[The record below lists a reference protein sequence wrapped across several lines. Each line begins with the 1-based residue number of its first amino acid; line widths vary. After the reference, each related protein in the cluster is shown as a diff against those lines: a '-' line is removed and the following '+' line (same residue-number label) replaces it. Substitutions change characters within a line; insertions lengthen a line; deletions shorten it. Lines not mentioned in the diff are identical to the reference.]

1 MDSDEDLPDLDDEFS
16 SELFPDQMSLDLGTS
31 PVQGGLG
38 FVNYNEST
46 YQQLASD
53 RDDLRQRYE
62 RERRERERLQ
72 IKFQQEHDQ
81 KVFFEET
88 LSVLSRNI
96 SSYEGDVQALRHEN
110 GHLKS
115 QFEQLRSSMLT
126 SMSSPS
132 AQMTKVD
139 SRDENDLGQRVTLVA
154 SSVDQFAPTSGS
166 SDIYKQEVTALAQE
180 NKLFKQM
187 IDFIDKQEQSKVALE
202 ENIISVPSNRKQ
214 EWLEHDDDAR
224 LEREKDQLEERIREL
239 ERSRDEQEKIID
251 EIQTKAEE
259 NLRMYKKETKGL
271 ESELLSQTSTIDNYE
286 IQLSQM
292 KQLHD
297 MEILT
302 LEERLEGEI
311 SKNKDLQTQ
320 NSEIERDARR
330 LEEEGRELLIKIEGA
345 YQAETEA
352 IAEKAT
358 LEETYA
364 REIVK
369 LRRTMEEEV
378 QAKTYLSMEV
388 ERLMAEVV
396 ESERIRKDTEARF
409 VQETQDLKIRF
420 HKEQEVSSNIKDSAV
435 NHVMHPNSMQQAHLG
450 SQRLPGETDH
460 DTVLTEDEEWKGKLN
475 EEVRRREA
483 LEEENKKLLYQINDI
498 LEQNASGGAIV
509 KAKAEK
515 NRVSSQVGKIGHC
528 TGNSQKGQDLEAE
541 IDDLKE
547 RCRVLEKDARRKK
560 ELEIEN
566 AELCKEIEELSAK
579 KNEMARKQKELTREL
594 DNSLSSMT
602 QIEDKNRRL
611 TEEAN
616 TLSGKIRQMEYNF
629 KNEKEDLMRSYTKD
643 NSLQINE
650 LLNEKESMEQ
660 KYNEHVKRGKK
671 LETNID
677 SLETRV
683 RELKRTNERLE
694 RMRSEDAS
702 RLTEELNF
710 ERGRAGT
717 LKADL
722 DKSVEAFQ
730 RQTEQLEAA
739 LYENR
744 RRYEEEVKKL
754 EEEKRRIRGDLLK
767 EKETYKRLFEEERQS
782 MERRINEV
790 QTKLGQRNATPD
802 RVEKSAESYNSG
814 NNESISND
822 TDLKKEVNTLKTKNK
837 ELRETLK
844 DIERK
849 HLREIEDLEYNNK
862 QNMMKVKR
870 EIEEDYRQKKDSF
883 EKQSTQLKKVDSK
896 EKSALIADQVIE
908 QGPFSDK
915 NSFEQVGDLIKFH
928 HEQMDELKGQMKL
941 QLESFE
947 NEKQNFQRQ
956 LQEERQ
962 STLPN
967 KMKESSVLRNTVKKL
982 TEEVK
987 RLRQEKEILGNKLK
1001 KSSANSKRWANELTE
1016 NVARISNECDW
1027 LRREKEDAE
1036 KSVFDL
1042 TRKLN
1047 SAQVRI
1053 YDVEKKHHEEIHLL
1067 EVKFDVKKREL
1078 DQSIATAETK
1088 LRDGMQIEYKALVNK
1103 EKGKYEGTMNALR
1116 KEIVSLQEQRHQLQT
1131 KLTST
1136 HSRSSQASYNLIM
1149 KKSSSSGQSFNKS
1162 SFGTDSML
1170 FGLRQM
1176 EGKMRN
1182 LEREVETLKREKTE
1196 IKVRFRQEKIQIQSE
1211 CDQQVVRLEEKYRKQ
1226 IEGLKRRLRDA
1237 TMQVQPSLFTK
1248 RVSVCLSFIE
1258 NLIHRGEQNALIQVV
1273 L

>member
-1 MDSDEDLPDLDDEFS
+1 MDSDENLPDLDDEFS
-16 SELFPDQMSLDLGTS
+16 NELFPDEMAFDFGTN
-31 PVQGGLG
+31 PVQVGLG
-38 FVNYNEST
+38 FVNYNETT

-53 RDDLRQRYE
+53 RDDLRQRYQ

-72 IKFQQEHDQ
+72 IKFEQEHDQ

-96 SSYEGDVQALRHEN
+96 SSYEGDLQALRHEN
-110 GHLKS
+110 RHLKS
-115 QFEQLRSSMLT
+115 EFEQLRSSMLT
-126 SMSSPS
+126 SLSSPS
-132 AQMTKVD
+132 APMTKVD
-139 SRDENDLGQRVTLVA
+139 SDDEHLGQRGTLVA
-154 SSVDQFAPTSGS
+154 SSMDQFGPTSGS
-166 SDIYKQEVTALAQE
+166 SDIYKQEITALAQE
-180 NKLFKQM
+180 NELFKQI
-187 IDFIDKQEQSKVALE
+187 IDFMDKQEQSKLALE
-202 ENIISVPSNRKQ
+202 ENTSVPSNGKQ
-214 EWLEHDDDAR
+214 EWLENVAGI
-224 LEREKDQLEERIREL
+224 EREKDQLEERIREL

-251 EIQTKAEE
+251 EIQTKAED

-271 ESELLSQTSTIDNYE
+271 ESELLSQTSTIDNLE

-292 KQLHD
+292 KQLHG

-302 LEERLEGEI
+302 LEERLEAEI

-330 LEEEGRELLIKIEGA
+330 LEEERQGLLIKIEEA

-352 IAEKAT
+352 IEEKAT

-364 REIVK
+364 RDIAE

-378 QAKTYLSMEV
+378 QAKTNLSVEI

-396 ESERIRKDTEARF
+396 ESEKIRKDMEARF
-409 VQETQDLKIRF
+409 LQETQDLKIRF
-420 HKEQEVSSNIKDSAV
+420 PKEQEVSSNIKDTAV
-435 NHVMHPNSMQQAHLG
+435 NHVVVHTKSTQQAHLG
-450 SQRLPGETDH
+450 SQRLPGET
-460 DTVLTEDEEWKGKLN
+460 VMLTKDEDWKVKLN

-509 KAKAEK
+509 KAKAEDDS
-515 NRVSSQVGKIGHC
+515 VSSQFGKIGHC

-547 RCRVLEKDARRKK
+547 RCRVLEKDARKKK

-566 AELCKEIEELSAK
+566 ADLCEEIEELSSK
-579 KNEMARKQKELTREL
+579 KNEMARKQKELMREL
-594 DNSLSSMT
+594 ENSLSSMT

-611 TEEAN
+611 TEETN

-650 LLNEKESMEQ
+650 LLTEKESMER
-660 KYNEHVKRGKK
+660 KYNEQVKRGKN
-671 LETNID
+671 LEANID
-677 SLETRV
+677 SLETRI
-683 RELKRTNERLE
+683 RELERTNERLE
-694 RMRSEDAS
+694 RMRSEATN

-710 ERGRAGT
+710 ERVRVAT
-717 LKADL
+717 LKDDL
-722 DKSVEAFQ
+722 EKSVEAFQ
-730 RQTEQLEAA
+730 RQTEQLKAT
-739 LYENR
+739 LYENK
-744 RRYEEEVKKL
+744 RRYEEELKKL
-754 EEEKRRIRGDLLK
+754 EEEKHRIRGDLLK

-782 MERRINEV
+782 LERRINEV
-790 QTKLGQRNATPD
+790 QTKFGQRNATPD
-802 RVEKSAESYNSG
+802 HDEFARKSAESYNSG
-814 NNESISND
+814 NNESVSND
-822 TDLKKEVNTLKTKNK
+822 TVRSPSMNLSTEAISDLKKEVDILKTKNK
-837 ELRETLK
+837 ELRERLK
-844 DIERK
+844 DTERK
-849 HLREIEDLEYNNK
+849 YLREIEDLEHNST

-870 EIEEDYRQKKDSF
+870 EIEEDSRRKKDPF
-883 EKQSTQLKKVDSK
+883 EKRSTQLKKVDSK
-896 EKSALIADQVIE
+896 EKSAVLEDEVIE
-908 QGPFSDK
+908 QGSFPGK
-915 NSFEQVGDLIKFH
+915 NSFEHVDDLIKFH
-928 HEQMDELKGQMKL
+928 NEQMDELKGHVRL

-962 STLPN
+962 TTLRN
-967 KMKESSVLRNTVKKL
+967 KMKESSLLQNTVKKL

-1001 KSSANSKRWANELTE
+1001 KSSGNNKRWANELTE
-1016 NVARISNECDW
+1016 KVAKISNECER
-1027 LRREKEDAE
+1027 LRREKDDAQ
-1036 KSVFDL
+1036 KSVCDL

-1047 SAQVRI
+1047 SAEVRI
-1053 YDVEKKHHEEIHLL
+1053 YDIEKKHHEEIHQL
-1067 EVKFDVKKREL
+1067 EVKFDFKKKEL

-1088 LRDGMQIEYKALVNK
+1088 LRDGMRIEYKVLLNK
-1103 EKGKYEGTMNALR
+1103 EKGKHEDTMNALR

-1136 HSRSSQASYNLIM
+1136 QRRSSQASYNLIM
-1149 KKSSSSGQSFNKS
+1149 KKTSSSGQSFNKS
-1162 SFGTDSML
+1162 SLGTDSML

-1176 EGKMRN
+1176 EGKLRD

-1211 CDQQVVRLEEKYRKQ
+1211 CDQQIVRLEEKYRKQ
-1226 IEGLKRRLRDA
+1226 IEGLKRRLREA
-1237 TMQVQPSLFTK
+1237 TMQVQSSALSAK
-1248 RVSVCLSFIE
+1248 RVSVCWLLSFID
-1258 NLIHRGEQNALIQVV
+1258 
-1273 L
+1273 

>member
-16 SELFPDQMSLDLGTS
+16 SELFPDQIALDLGTA
-31 PVQGGLG
+31 PVQGSLG
-38 FVNYNEST
+38 FVNYDEST
-46 YQQLASD
+46 YQQLTSD

-62 RERRERERLQ
+62 SERRERERLQ

-81 KVFFEET
+81 TMFFEEM
-88 LSVLSRNI
+88 LSALSRNI

-139 SRDENDLGQRVTLVA
+139 SSDEHDLGQRVTLVA
-154 SSVDQFAPTSGS
+154 STVDQFAPTSGS

-180 NKLFKQM
+180 NELFKQM
-187 IDFIDKQEQSKVALE
+187 IDLIDKQEQSKVALE

-302 LEERLEGEI
+302 LEERLEAEI
-311 SKNKDLQTQ
+311 NINKDLQTQ

-352 IAEKAT
+352 IEEKAT

-378 QAKTYLSMEV
+378 QAKTYLSMEI
-388 ERLMAEVV
+388 ERLMAEVD
-396 ESERIRKDTEARF
+396 ESERIRKDMEVRF
-409 VQETQDLKIRF
+409 LQETQDLKIRF
-420 HKEQEVSSNIKDSAV
+420 HKEQEASSSIKDSAV
-435 NHVMHPNSMQQAHLG
+435 NHVMHPNSMQQALLG
-450 SQRLPGETDH
+450 SQRFPGETDH
-460 DTVLTEDEEWKGKLN
+460 DMLTDDEEWKMKLN

-498 LEQNASGGAIV
+498 LEQNVSGGAIV
-509 KAKAEK
+509 KAKVENNSVNSK
-515 NRVSSQVGKIGHC
+515 VGKVGHC
-528 TGNSQKGQDLEAE
+528 TANSQKGQDLEAE
-541 IDDLKE
+541 IDGLKE

-566 AELCKEIEELSAK
+566 AELCKEIEELSTK
-579 KNEMARKQKELTREL
+579 KNEMALKQKELMREL

-602 QIEDKNRRL
+602 QIEDKNRSL

-616 TLSGKIRQMEYNF
+616 TLSGKIRQMEYSF

-650 LLNEKESMEQ
+650 LLTEKESVER
-660 KYNEHVKRGKK
+660 KYNEQVKRGKT
-671 LETNID
+671 LAANID
-677 SLETRV
+677 SLETRI
-683 RELKRTNERLE
+683 RELERTNERLE
-694 RMRSEDAS
+694 RTRSEDAN

-710 ERGRAGT
+710 ERGRVGT

-739 LYENR
+739 LYENK

-754 EEEKRRIRGDLLK
+754 EEEKHRIRGDLLK

-782 MERRINEV
+782 LERRINEV

-802 RVEKSAESYNSG
+802 RVGKSAESYNSG

-822 TDLKKEVNTLKTKNK
+822 TDLRKEVNILKTKNK

-849 HLREIEDLEYNNK
+849 HLREIEDLEYNSK

-883 EKQSTQLKKVDSK
+883 EKQSTQLKKVESE

-908 QGPFSDK
+908 QGPFPEN

-928 HEQMDELKGQMKL
+928 NEQMDELKGHMKL
-941 QLESFE
+941 QLESFD

-962 STLPN
+962 TTLRN

-1001 KSSANSKRWANELTE
+1001 KSSASSKRWANELSE
-1016 NVARISNECDW
+1016 KVAKISNECEW
-1027 LRREKEDAE
+1027 LRREKEGAQ

-1042 TRKLN
+1042 RRKLN

-1088 LRDGMQIEYKALVNK
+1088 LRDGMHIEYKALVNK
-1103 EKGKYEGTMNALR
+1103 EKGMYEGTMNALR

-1136 HSRSSQASYNLIM
+1136 QSRSSQASYNLIM

-1176 EGKMRN
+1176 EGKMRD

-1211 CDQQVVRLEEKYRKQ
+1211 CDQQVVTLEEKYRKQ
-1226 IEGLKRRLRDA
+1226 IEGLKRRFRDS
-1237 TMQVQPSLFTK
+1237 TMQVQSSLFTK
-1248 RVSVCLSFIE
+1248 WVSVCKLLSFI
-1258 NLIHRGEQNALIQVV
+1258 N
-1273 L
+1273 

>member
-16 SELFPDQMSLDLGTS
+16 SELFPDQIALDLGTA
-31 PVQGGLG
+31 PVQGSLG
-38 FVNYNEST
+38 FVNYDEST
-46 YQQLASD
+46 YQQLTSD

-62 RERRERERLQ
+62 SERRERERLQ

-81 KVFFEET
+81 TMFFEEM
-88 LSVLSRNI
+88 LSALSRNI

-139 SRDENDLGQRVTLVA
+139 SSDEHDLGQRVTLVA
-154 SSVDQFAPTSGS
+154 STVDQFAPTSGS

-180 NKLFKQM
+180 NELFKQM
-187 IDFIDKQEQSKVALE
+187 IDLIDKQEQSKVALE

-224 LEREKDQLEERIREL
+224 LEKEKDQLEERIREL

-302 LEERLEGEI
+302 LEERLEAEI
-311 SKNKDLQTQ
+311 NINKDLQTQ

-352 IAEKAT
+352 IEEKAT

-378 QAKTYLSMEV
+378 QAKTYLSMEI
-388 ERLMAEVV
+388 ERLMAEVD
-396 ESERIRKDTEARF
+396 ESERIRKDMEARF
-409 VQETQDLKIRF
+409 LQETQDLKIRF
-420 HKEQEVSSNIKDSAV
+420 HKEQEASSSIKDSAV
-435 NHVMHPNSMQQAHLG
+435 NHVMHPNSMQQARLG
-450 SQRLPGETDH
+450 SQRFPGETDH
-460 DTVLTEDEEWKGKLN
+460 DMLTDDEEWKMKLN

-498 LEQNASGGAIV
+498 LEQNVSGGAIV
-509 KAKAEK
+509 KAKVENNSVNSK
-515 NRVSSQVGKIGHC
+515 VGKVGHC
-528 TGNSQKGQDLEAE
+528 TANSQKGQDLEAE
-541 IDDLKE
+541 IDSLKE
-547 RCRVLEKDARRKK
+547 KCRVLEKDARRKK

-566 AELCKEIEELSAK
+566 AELCKEIEELSTK
-579 KNEMARKQKELTREL
+579 KNEMALKQKELMREL

-602 QIEDKNRRL
+602 QIEDKNRSL

-616 TLSGKIRQMEYNF
+616 TLSGKIRQMEYSF

-650 LLNEKESMEQ
+650 LLTEKESVER
-660 KYNEHVKRGKK
+660 KYNEQVKRGKT
-671 LETNID
+671 LAANID
-677 SLETRV
+677 SLETRI
-683 RELKRTNERLE
+683 RELERTNERLE
-694 RMRSEDAS
+694 RTRSEDAN

-710 ERGRAGT
+710 ERGRVGT

-739 LYENR
+739 LYENK

-754 EEEKRRIRGDLLK
+754 EEEKHRIRGDLLK

-782 MERRINEV
+782 LERRINEV

-802 RVEKSAESYNSG
+802 RVGKSAESYNSG

-822 TDLKKEVNTLKTKNK
+822 TDLRKELNILKTKNK

-849 HLREIEDLEYNNK
+849 HLREIEDLEYNSK
-862 QNMMKVKR
+862 QKMMKVKR

-883 EKQSTQLKKVDSK
+883 EKQSTQLKKVDSE

-908 QGPFSDK
+908 QGPFPEN

-928 HEQMDELKGQMKL
+928 NEQMDELKGHMKL
-941 QLESFE
+941 QLESFD

-962 STLPN
+962 TTLRN

-1001 KSSANSKRWANELTE
+1001 KSSASSKRWANELTE
-1016 NVARISNECDW
+1016 KVAKISNECEW
-1027 LRREKEDAE
+1027 LRREKEGAQ

-1042 TRKLN
+1042 RRKLN

-1088 LRDGMQIEYKALVNK
+1088 LRDGMHIEYKALVNK
-1103 EKGKYEGTMNALR
+1103 EKGMYEGTMNALR

-1136 HSRSSQASYNLIM
+1136 QSRSSQASYNLIM

-1176 EGKMRN
+1176 EGKMRD

-1211 CDQQVVRLEEKYRKQ
+1211 CDQQVVTLEEKYRKQ
-1226 IEGLKRRLRDA
+1226 IEGLKRRFRDS
-1237 TMQVQPSLFTK
+1237 TMQVQSSLFTK
-1248 RVSVCLSFIE
+1248 WVSVCKLLSFI
-1258 NLIHRGEQNALIQVV
+1258 N
-1273 L
+1273 